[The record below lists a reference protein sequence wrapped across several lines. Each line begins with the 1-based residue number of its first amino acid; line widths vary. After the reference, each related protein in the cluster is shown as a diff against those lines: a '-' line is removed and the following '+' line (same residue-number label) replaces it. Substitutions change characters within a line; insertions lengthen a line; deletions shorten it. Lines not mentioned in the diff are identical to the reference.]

1 MKYVYFA
8 EVGVD
13 FEDEPNE
20 EEILTGID
28 KLGRQL
34 EMDNLFENILVS
46 VDRRLARQRR
56 TEEVARGR
64 DQVAAWFKDNA
75 LQHKVLVD
83 SNKADDVRWDRDN
96 GIFADVLL
104 RADEE
109 ENEIEELAENT
120 GREST
125 LSEDLSKLTVGIP
138 IGPFS
143 KTSRSP
149 SRSRKPRRSVLYPVH
164 RAMLIRSEV
173 FSTMFSSAFREAQH
187 TPYLQIVPVACSPEV
202 LEVILTYLYTENSD
216 FPLDIAI
223 EVLFAADLLFIDK
236 LKVKAVQIIS
246 TLGNAKAA
254 VLNSED
260 AGGDVEE
267 EDVIDIY
274 DVMRAGWDTRMQRLE
289 EFAARFIAYRL
300 ERYIDEDE
308 FLELVKES
316 AGRVKERQ
324 ETDTIELV
332 DEYVYLCTLS
342 SRNR

>member
-1 MKYVYFA
+1 
-8 EVGVD
+8 
-13 FEDEPNE
+13 
-20 EEILTGID
+20 
-28 KLGRQL
+28 
-34 EMDNLFENILVS
+34 
-46 VDRRLARQRR
+46 
-56 TEEVARGR
+56 
-64 DQVAAWFKDNA
+64 
-75 LQHKVLVD
+75 
-83 SNKADDVRWDRDN
+83 
-96 GIFADVLL
+96 
-104 RADEE
+104 
-109 ENEIEELAENT
+109 
-120 GREST
+120 
-125 LSEDLSKLTVGIP
+125 
-138 IGPFS
+138 
-143 KTSRSP
+143 
-149 SRSRKPRRSVLYPVH
+149 
-164 RAMLIRSEV
+164 
-173 FSTMFSSAFREAQH
+173 MFSSAFREAQH